1 VTVLTQRMREELVRR
16 NYAETTIR
24 AYLMAI
30 EEFRRYAKKRLDHLG
45 PEDIRGYQV
54 ALLEGKKL
62 AIGTVALR
70 VSALRFF
77 YLKVLKKRALRDEL
91 PYPKHPK
98 WSRRLPTILTPEEM
112 TRLINSAKNLFHYA
126 MLLTMYSAGLRR
138 SELCRL
144 KVSNIDSQR
153 MVIRV
158 ERGKGDVDR
167 EIPLS
172 QKLLET
178 LRTYWR
184 WMRPKTYLFPGT
196 ENGWRADK
204 PITPKVI
211 WEAVQEASK
220 RAGIAK
226 HVTPHTLRHCFAS
239 HLLESGTDL
248 RTIQVLM
255 GHRDIEA
262 TTRYLH
268 VSPKHLRVAVN
279 PIEQIPVSGPANL
292 KRSRKLRKPE

>member
-1 VTVLTQRMREELVRR
+1 MTVLTQRMREELVRR

-24 AYLMAI
+24 TYLMAI
-30 EEFRRYAKKRLDHLG
+30 EEFRRQAKKRLDHLG
-45 PEDIRGYQV
+45 PEDIRRYQV

-62 AIGTVALR
+62 AVGTVALR

-91 PYPKHPK
+91 PYPKNPK
-98 WSRRLPTILTPEEM
+98 WARRLPTILTPEEM
-112 TRLINSAKNLFHYA
+112 TRLIDSARNLFHYA
-126 MLLTMYSAGLRR
+126 MLLTMYSCGLRR

-153 MVIRV
+153 MVLRV
-158 ERGKGDVDR
+158 ERGKGGVDR
-167 EIPLS
+167 EIPLN

-178 LRTYWR
+178 LRIYWR
-184 WMRPKTYLFPGT
+184 WMHPKTYLFPGT

-211 WEAVQEASK
+211 WEAVREAAH
-220 RAGIAK
+220 RAGITK

-239 HLLESGTDL
+239 HLLEAGADL
-248 RTIQVLM
+248 RTIQMLM

-268 VSPKHLRVAVN
+268 VSPKHLQVAVN

-292 KRSRKLRKPE
+292 KRSRKLHKPE

>member
-16 NYAETTIR
+16 NYAQTTIR
-24 AYLMAI
+24 SYLMAI
-30 EEFRRYAKKRLDHLG
+30 EEFRREAEKRLDHIA
-45 PEDIRGYQV
+45 PEDIRRYQV
-54 ALLEGKKL
+54 ALLEDKKL
-62 AIGTVALR
+62 AVGTVALR

-77 YLKVLKKRALRDEL
+77 YLRVLKKRALKDEL
-91 PYPKHPK
+91 PYPKNPK
-98 WSRRLPTILTPEEM
+98 WARRLPTILTPEEM
-112 TRLINSAKNLFHYA
+112 TRLIDSAKNLFHYA

-144 KVSNIDSQR
+144 KVSNIDSPR

-158 ERGKGDVDR
+158 ERGKGGVDR

-211 WEAVQEASK
+211 WEAVQQAAR
-220 RAGIAK
+220 RARGG
-226 HVTPHTLRHCFAS
+226 HGSQDNPGS
-239 HLLESGTDL
+239 HGP
-248 RTIQVLM
+248 Q
-255 GHRDIEA
+255 
-262 TTRYLH
+262 RY
-268 VSPKHLRVAVN
+268 
-279 PIEQIPVSGPANL
+279 
-292 KRSRKLRKPE
+292 